1 MKYPTL
7 PAKKTREWRVEA
19 LSGGCNRRDGVRC
32 AADHQLVE
40 AENLWW
46 KDGALRTRP
55 GLRVDEQQQL
65 KDYFSDISWK
75 FLSEDTVCG
84 QDAVRGRR
92 FLRRVYSHLTETVS
106 LQIGVLTY
114 DGKFV
119 WEGELTDLPAQVTG
133 MVMEYP
139 YTAEEK
145 VLLFLSGGEIY
156 AQNSETFELRDISD
170 DAYVPCIMIGGEGV
184 PNMGDLPSTAGI
196 PYEGRNMLTG
206 RFSAKYTTELNR
218 CVYYFPLKELDD
230 TQTVEAVINYYD
242 GTSVHHTV
250 PAGAT
255 EGEYEINDLKL
266 VVNRQKG
273 MFYFINKAAGLTGP
287 LSGGPNNMTV
297 YATKNWSDAEKRR
310 IASMQFCTW
319 FGGSQAGSGSRQFI
333 SGNPEEPNR
342 LYWSGQGQPL
352 YFPETNYI
360 AVGDINQ
367 SITAFSKQDGW
378 LVIFKE
384 REMYGLSGPDG
395 TVSEHLVDGQ
405 LVQNV
410 TATSDYFPLTLLHP
424 QIGCRAPHT
433 ISLCGSRL
441 VWADGDG
448 GVYTLIDAGNYSG
461 RRVREL
467 SSLLGTELQGYSREQ
482 WENASAAVLSGHY
495 LLLVGNTVYALR
507 IDEKAFNRYESV
519 YDDSAAQ
526 QQLAWFIWTVPKSLS
541 YPFFFGN
548 GQQAVALGIYHES
561 GWDRGAPLSLQ
572 DGAPDS
578 IPLILGEWGTT
589 PIISRFR
596 TKEYEL
602 TGGQAN
608 KRILRVRLGM
618 IAEPETEVRFSY
630 LYNGR
635 AVDDAAVLRQGG
647 VDGEFTLTP
656 NCTRARRFGCAVE
669 ATGTLAVEGLSWT
682 FRS

>member
-7 PAKKTREWRVEA
+7 PLKKTREWKIGA
-19 LSGGCNRRDGVRC
+19 LGGGCNRRDGVRR
-32 AADHQLVE
+32 AADHQLIE

-46 KDGALRTRP
+46 KNGALRTRP
-55 GLRVDEQQQL
+55 GLAVDSKQQL
-65 KDYFSDISWK
+65 KNFDSDITWK

-84 QDAVRGRR
+84 EEAVRGRR
-92 FLRRVYSHLTETVS
+92 FLRRVYSRLTATVS

-114 DGKFV
+114 DGEFI
-119 WEGELTDLPAQVTG
+119 WEGEVTDLPAQVTG

-145 VLLFLSGGEIY
+145 VLLFLSSGEIY
-156 AQNSETFELRDISD
+156 AQNSETFELRDVSE

-184 PNMGDLPSTAGI
+184 LNMGDLPSTAGI

-206 RFSAKYTTELNR
+206 RFSAKYTTDINR

-230 TQTVEAVINYYD
+230 TQTVEAVINYFD
-242 GTSVHHTV
+242 GTTVHHTV

-255 EGEYEINDLKL
+255 EGIYEANNLKL
-266 VVNRQKG
+266 VVNHRKG
-273 MFYFINKAAGLTGP
+273 MFYFINRDTGLTGP
-287 LSGGPNNMTV
+287 VPGGANNMTV

-367 SITAFSKQDGW
+367 AITAFSKQDGM

-433 ISLCGSRL
+433 ICLCGSRL

-461 RRVREL
+461 CRVREL
-467 SSLLGTELQGYSREQ
+467 SSLLGTELQAYSREQ
-482 WENASAAVLSGHY
+482 WEEASAAVLSGHY
-495 LLLVGNTVYALR
+495 LLLVGNAVYALR

-526 QQLAWFIWTVPKSLS
+526 QQLAWFIWTLPEVLT

-548 GQQAVALGIYHES
+548 GQQAVVLGIYYES
-561 GWDRGAPLSLQ
+561 GWNRGAPLSLQ
-572 DGAPDS
+572 EGAPDS
-578 IPLILGEWGTT
+578 IPLIMGDWGNT
-589 PIISRFR
+589 PIVSRFS

-602 TGGQAN
+602 PGGVAG
-608 KRILRVRLGM
+608 KRVLRVRFGM
-618 IAEPETEVRFSY
+618 TVEPETEVHFTYRY
-630 LYNGR
+630 DGR
-635 AVDDAAVLRQGG
+635 APRDAAVVRQSGI
-647 VDGEFTLTP
+647 DGEIQLTP
-656 NCTRARRFGCAVE
+656 NCARVRRFGCGAQAIGRMTVE
-669 ATGTLAVEGLSWT
+669 DLRLT
-682 FRS
+682 FRA